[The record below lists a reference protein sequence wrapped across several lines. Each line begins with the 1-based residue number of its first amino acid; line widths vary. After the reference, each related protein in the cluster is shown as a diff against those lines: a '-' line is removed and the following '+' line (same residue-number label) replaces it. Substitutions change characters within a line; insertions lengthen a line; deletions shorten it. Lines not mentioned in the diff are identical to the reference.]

1 METQQTDGEMVNVK
15 FRLRSTKTQKEI
27 LRRVS
32 LTDPTID
39 MIRELIGIWSTS
51 IETMIYI
58 DNEGD
63 GITLETTA
71 EWDEC
76 LRLWRENGRCLLRIE
91 CTVRKL
97 LSNRCIQ
104 ELDRRGSVSKK
115 ILEAASQSPV
125 AAVPEQRQLS
135 KQECVP
141 DLKLPQMSAGSRPEK
156 VVSEQKVDP
165 VSPHL
170 SEVESP
176 ETFSEVVR
184 TDVVNEIERLS
195 SKTNEPPAED
205 GITSPLSRLVVSP
218 ETIHHDAV
226 GDDISEKS
234 HSSLPDLIPTPEEE
248 PPATPLS
255 DITVNDDSQ
264 QITITAVDASEASTT
279 IPITET
285 EVSEDT
291 LPASVPPSDRCC
303 EQETVQSPRIEISQ
317 EVVHSEA
324 VLPLAGTAEG
334 NLCSA
339 SPTPIVTPIQGL
351 SSDADEDTLISIP
364 RPYYEDSKRTKASDL
379 AFDSTVSQKTESL
392 MKGVRETFLETP
404 RSDLQRCG
412 TDATD
417 TASLRLRVQNAEVES
432 SGYTPLVRSINSKD
446 LESDAEDGNASE
458 ISFTSTNSFFMCEG
472 EDWQV
477 SSELQETK

>member
-317 EVVHSEA
+317 EVVQS
-324 VLPLAGTAEG
+324 PLLGA
-334 NLCSA
+334 NLRSA
-339 SPTPIVTPIQGL
+339 
-351 SSDADEDTLISIP
+351 
-364 RPYYEDSKRTKASDL
+364 
-379 AFDSTVSQKTESL
+379 TVS
-392 MKGVRETFLETP
+392 F
-404 RSDLQRCG
+404 
-412 TDATD
+412 TDAIDDDNLVSMPRAFSEESQPFDNATD
-417 TASLRLRVQNAEVES
+417 VASIKLRAQSTEVES
-432 SGYTPLVRSINSKD
+432 NYTPLVKSIDSREF
-446 LESDAEDGNASE
+446 LSDRANDRIGSE
-458 ISFTSTNSFFMCEG
+458 LSFTSTDSFFLCKSD
-472 EDWQV
+472 DWLV
-477 SSELQETK
+477 SSTDLQPQ